1 LKDERLTEEQL
12 WEENLKLR
20 QKVSELELLLKEQN
34 PIFEASD
41 LFAVYDAR
49 QSAADNPFPS
59 YQFSDL
65 VDIALLKQLLNTF
78 SIATGIPY
86 ALNNH
91 NNTILSRSGGQDI
104 CVHFHRVCSQ
114 TKSCCQQSDDYILHH
129 LQEGAYIGYKC
140 INGLMDYATPIII
153 EGQHLATIFV
163 GQFFHEPPEE
173 DFFRQQAKKYG
184 FDENAYL
191 AALRCVPIIPQ
202 GQIEHIMVFFSQL
215 GELLAT
221 LGLERKRQ
229 LEATDQ
235 AIREREERLRMVLE
249 VSTDGYWDWNVEMGD
264 IIYSLTWA
272 DLLGY
277 APEDI
282 EPHIRSWY
290 KLLHPDDFEAT
301 MKTLEE
307 HLEGRTAKYEGE
319 YRMRK
324 KSGEWQW
331 IMGRGQVISRSAD
344 GKPLR
349 MLGTFIDLTE
359 RKQIE
364 SEMTRL
370 GQLNLVGEMA
380 ASIGHEIRNP
390 MTTVRGY
397 LQLLRENP
405 AYYRHIDY
413 FDLMIEEI
421 DRANMI
427 ITDFLSL
434 AKNKMMD
441 LESKNINSIL
451 RNFYPL
457 LQANAIHQDKSI
469 VLDMQRVP
477 ELLLDE
483 NEIRQLILNLV
494 NNGLDSISPG
504 EKVFIRTFMENEKV
518 VLAVQDQGCG
528 ISPDILNNIGIPFFT
543 TKDQGTGLGL
553 AVCYGI
559 ASRHNARIDIETSHN
574 GTTFFIRFPA

>member
-1 LKDERLTEEQL
+1 MKDERLTEEQL

-41 LFAVYDAR
+41 LFLVYDAR
-49 QSAADNPFPS
+49 QSATANPSPS

-65 VDIALLKQLLNTF
+65 VDIGLLKQLLNTF

-86 ALNNH
+86 ALNDH
-91 NNTILSRSGGQDI
+91 NNTILSRSDGQDI
-104 CVHFHRVCSQ
+104 CIQFHRACSQ

-140 INGLMDYATPIII
+140 LNGLMDYATPIIV

-173 DFFRQQAKKYG
+173 DFFRQQAQKYG

-202 GQIEHIMVFFSQL
+202 GQIQHIMVFFSQL

-221 LGLERKRQ
+221 IGLERKRQ

-301 MKTLEE
+301 MKMLEE

-319 YRMRK
+319 YRMQK

-331 IMGRGQVISRSAD
+331 IMGRGQVVSRSAD

-469 VLDMQRVP
+469 VLDMQRVN

-494 NNGLDSISPG
+494 NNGLESISPG

-528 ISPDILNNIGIPFFT
+528 INPDILNNIGIPFFT
-543 TKDQGTGLGL
+543 TKEQGTGLGL

-574 GTTFFIRFPA
+574 GTTIFIRFPA